1 MFFVENEKSTEC
13 GRRPNDQFS
22 DLGRLAGA
30 KCRKKTQAPTTHPV
44 TAEMRPAFR
53 AGGNWFKSFD
63 TFKQPR
69 QVKNQDATPI
79 CDPQYPTLCEQ
90 ETYGGSKAGRD
101 WRRCR
106 RRDEEAHSAAQR
118 APP

>member
-13 GRRPNDQFS
+13 GPRPNDQFS

-63 TFKQPR
+63 TFKQTR

-79 CDPQYPTLCEQ
+79 SDPQYPTDPNIRLEQ
-90 ETYGGSKAGRD
+90 RPFRKKRGGKYY
-101 WRRCR
+101 
-106 RRDEEAHSAAQR
+106 E
-118 APP
+118 PFTT

>member
-63 TFKQPR
+63 TFKQTR

-79 CDPQYPTLCEQ
+79 SDPQYPTFCEK
-90 ETYGGSKAGRD
+90 ETYGG
-101 WRRCR
+101 
-106 RRDEEAHSAAQR
+106 
-118 APP
+118 